1 MKLLSYRQKDQQ
13 IQSLKKTFGLAGLF
27 VVESIISQCSCVRLD
42 SLLPFRLH
50 SRLVACHLS

>member
-13 IQSLKKTFGLAGLF
+13 VRKFFSNFGFAGLF